1 MKRLTTLVVTTLVM
15 AGCSSSA
22 DALEV
27 SIKDVKTPNTAG
39 ALFTPAKHSL
49 NIENV
54 LNRSIARGKA
64 LAVKAKQNTIKVEK
78 VIQELKARV
87 GKTSYVFS
95 GATPSGWDCSG
106 LVYWAYQQLG
116 VELKHSANKQGH
128 SGQVVK
134 IPKIGDVVV
143 FSYKGSHD
151 YYHSSIYIG
160 DGKVIHAGFRKGTK
174 TAIIP
179 LSSRAFKDSD
189 ITFVRFIPT
198 A

>member
-1 MKRLTTLVVTTLVM
+1 MV
-15 AGCSSSA
+15 
-22 DALEV
+22 
-27 SIKDVKTPNTAG
+27 G
-39 ALFTPAKHSL
+39 AMYVPAKHSL
-49 NIENV
+49 SMESA
-54 LNRSIARGKA
+54 LKRSIARGKA

-78 VIQELKARV
+78 VIKKLKARV

-134 IPKIGDVVV
+134 TPKIGDVVV

-160 DGKVIHAGFRKGTK
+160 NGKVIHAGFHKGTR

-189 ITFVRFIPT
+189 ITFVRFIKT